1 MKFVWFVMYETLL
14 LSIKNYF
21 KQSKRTN
28 AELSDKLHG
37 IFESNNAEYEK
48 LANWYDES
56 TPRLD
61 IFGMMEHEHYVIE
74 NYKKSVYGDEYEV
87 KPFGYEN

>member
-1 MKFVWFVMYETLL
+1 MFVVFVMYEKLH
-14 LSIKNYF
+14 LSIRSYF

-28 AELSDKLHG
+28 HELNDKLHEL
-37 IFESNNAEYEK
+37 FEFNNADYDK

-61 IFGMMEHEHYVIE
+61 IFGMMEYEHYVIE

-87 KPFGYEN
+87 KPFRYEN